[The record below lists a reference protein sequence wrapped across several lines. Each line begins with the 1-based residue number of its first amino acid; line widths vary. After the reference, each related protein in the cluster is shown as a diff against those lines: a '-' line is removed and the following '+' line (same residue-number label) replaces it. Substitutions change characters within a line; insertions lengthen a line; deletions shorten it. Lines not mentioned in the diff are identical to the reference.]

1 MENKAIET
9 IRRYRMIERGD
20 RVVVGVSGGADSM
33 ALLHFLH
40 TRCEDLE
47 IMVAACHVNHHL
59 RGEESGRDEQFVRNF
74 CFDHQIPLTVYDLD
88 LPAVQ
93 KKHEST
99 EECAR
104 RERYRCFGEQEGKI
118 ATAHTASDNTET
130 VLLNILRGTGT
141 KGLCGIPPV
150 RGEIIR
156 PLLRCTRED
165 TEDYCKKNRIGYV
178 TDSTNL
184 SESYTRNRI
193 RKNILPALKEFN
205 PSLIEG
211 FSRMTESVYA
221 DNAFLEKTA
230 FAARERCETGDGLSC
245 SLLNE
250 LEPAIL
256 SRVVSM
262 LLAENGIEPS
272 HLRITECIRI
282 ILAGKGKINLCRDRF
297 ALVRKG
303 NFLIQTSIQH
313 YRGQPKILP

>member
-9 IRRYRMIERGD
+9 IRKYRMIEHGD

-33 ALLHFLH
+33 ALLHLLH
-40 TRCEDLE
+40 TRRGELG
-47 IMVAACHVNHHL
+47 ITVAACHVNHRL
-59 RGEESGRDEQFVRNF
+59 RGEESDRDEQFVRSF
-74 CFDHQIPLTVYDLD
+74 CADRQIPLTVCALN

-118 ATAHTASDNTET
+118 ATAHTASDNAET
-130 VLLNILRGTGT
+130 VLLNLLRGTGT

-150 RGEIIR
+150 RGQIIR
-156 PLLRCTRED
+156 PLLRCTRE
-165 TEDYCKKNRIGYV
+165 EIEAYCQKNGIGYV

-193 RKNILPALKEFN
+193 RKNMIPALKEFN

-211 FSRMTESVYA
+211 LSRMTESVYA
-221 DNAFLEKTA
+221 DNVFLEKTA
-230 FAARERCETGDGLSC
+230 RAAAERCKTEDGFSR
-245 SLLNE
+245 SLLSG

-256 SRVVSM
+256 SRVVSA
-262 LLAENGIEPS
+262 LLTENGIEPS

-282 ILAGKGKINLCRDRF
+282 IHDGKGKINLCRDRF
-297 ALVRKG
+297 ALIRKG
-303 NFLIQTSIQH
+303 NFLIQTSIQN
-313 YRGQPKILP
+313 YRDFST

>member
-40 TRCEDLE
+40 TRREDLG
-47 IMVAACHVNHHL
+47 ITVAACHVNHHL
-59 RGEESGRDEQFVRNF
+59 RGEESERDEQFVRSF
-74 CFDHQIPLTVYDLD
+74 CSDHQIPLTVYGLD

-104 RERYRCFGEQEGKI
+104 RERYRCFGGQEGKI
-118 ATAHTASDNTET
+118 ATAHTASDNAET
-130 VLLNILRGTGT
+130 VLLNLLRGTGT

-165 TEDYCKKNRIGYV
+165 TEDYCEKNGIGYV

-193 RKNILPALKEFN
+193 RKNLLPMLKEFN

-211 FSRMTESVYA
+211 LSRMTESVYE

-230 FAARERCETGDGLSC
+230 FAAQERCETENGFSC
-245 SLLNE
+245 SLLNG

-256 SRVVSM
+256 SRVISM
-262 LLAENGIEPS
+262 LLTENGIEPS

-282 ILAGKGKINLCRDRF
+282 IRIGKGKINLCRDRF
-297 ALVRKG
+297 ALIRKG
-303 NFLIQTSIQH
+303 NFLIQTSVQN
-313 YRGQPKILP
+313 YRGQPKNLP